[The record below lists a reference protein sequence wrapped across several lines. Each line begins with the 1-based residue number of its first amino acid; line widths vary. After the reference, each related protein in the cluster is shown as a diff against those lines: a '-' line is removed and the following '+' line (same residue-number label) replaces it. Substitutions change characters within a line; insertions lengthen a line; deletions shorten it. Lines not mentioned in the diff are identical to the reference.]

1 MESWGD
7 DKKKFLGELF
17 AVLGKILP
25 KRNSFALIGESNSGK
40 SLLMRS
46 LIHVFDNIIGEVHQS
61 CANQFS
67 FQDCVAKNLI
77 LAEEFVVGEELQD
90 QIKLL
95 MEGTCCKVAVKCK
108 ADGYVERTP
117 FLITSNRDITCWL
130 KGEDKVAINNR
141 QFSYRTKSTPQLKE
155 VIKPLNPAMWYEL
168 HVWYENCVFMDYLS
182 VENEN
187 GFPDE
192 DDDLFIQHQ
201 DSPASPQPSTSKDP
215 DFCTPTTSTIT
226 VTTPQAPKRANS
238 SA

>member
-1 MESWGD
+1 M
-7 DKKKFLGELF
+7 
-17 AVLGKILP
+17 
-25 KRNSFALIGESNSGK
+25 GESNSGK

-46 LIHVFDNIIGEVHQS
+46 LIPVFDSIIGEVHQS

-77 LAEEFVVGEELQD
+77 LAEEFVIGEELQD

-95 MEGTCCKVAVKCK
+95 MEGSCCKVAVKCK
-108 ADGYVERTP
+108 ADGYIEHTP

-141 QFSYRTKSTPQLKE
+141 QFSYKTRNTPQLKE
-155 VIKPLNPAMWYEL
+155 VLKPLNPAMWYDL

-182 VENEN
+182 VEHEN

-192 DDDLFIQHQ
+192 GDDLYELHQ
-201 DSPASPQPSTSKDP
+201 ENPASPQPSSSEDTTYY
-215 DFCTPTTSTIT
+215 TPTTSNIT
-226 VTTPQAPKRANS
+226 VRTPNAPKRDKLRVPLRDAMLQAGYISGIEPLSDDDIPNS
-238 SA
+238 TA